1 MEEVTMTESPEGSRQ
16 NVYQIRVQGHLD
28 QKWSGW
34 FDSLTITPQEE
45 GETLL
50 VGPIADQAA
59 LHGLLAKIRD
69 LGTPLISVQICSS
82 EGGKER

>member
-1 MEEVTMTESPEGSRQ
+1 MTDRPGDSGRS
-16 NVYQIRVQGHLD
+16 VCHIRVQGHLD

-34 FDSLTITPQEE
+34 FDRLTISPLEE

-50 VGPIADQAA
+50 AGPITDQAA

-69 LGTPLISVQICSS
+69 LGIPLISVQICSN